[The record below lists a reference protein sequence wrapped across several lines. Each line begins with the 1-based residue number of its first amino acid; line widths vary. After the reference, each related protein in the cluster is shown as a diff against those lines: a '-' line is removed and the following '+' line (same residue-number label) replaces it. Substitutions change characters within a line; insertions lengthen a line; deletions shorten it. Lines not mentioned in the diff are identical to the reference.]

1 MPPSVETALAAWRAA
16 VGDAHVSTA
25 PEVLDASAT
34 ATFTTSHKVVAI
46 LRPACA
52 AQVGDCLHIAGHH
65 GVPLYPVSR
74 GRNWGLGSRVP
85 TADGCAVLDLGRL
98 DAITAFDAT
107 MGTITLQ
114 PGVTFRQVQT
124 YLQDANARWFLPVI
138 GGPAEASVI
147 GNLAERGDGAGPTGD
162 RAANACALQV
172 VLPNGSTI
180 TTGFGM
186 FPGAAMTTLSRA
198 GPGPSLDGLF
208 LQSGMGVIASA
219 TLFLSPI
226 PTHLSTVRIHVAG
239 KKALAAAINAARTLA
254 FDGVLQP
261 NCFSIWNATKVY
273 MRGRSYP
280 WAALGGRTPLP
291 LHGNEAAQ
299 IWYMVATIHAA
310 SPAIGAVL
318 SAHAA
323 AAFTAA
329 GATVEVFDEA
339 SRPGLRAEAA
349 GALGAPDDVTA
360 ASVYWRKRAPPP
372 SSLAPE
378 ADRCGVQWLCF
389 ALPLDGAIFA
399 EVAGYVEDAAFQH
412 SFEAVISGPIS
423 SPRAIHLFVAL
434 IYDRDVPGQDEA
446 AQACHDQILGRLA
459 QRGLHPMRLGIQAM
473 DHLSNASEP
482 YAALMQSIRS
492 AIDPQGILA
501 PGRYSFF

>member
-1 MPPSVETALAAWRAA
+1 MSRLIDECLAAWRIA
-16 VGDAHVSTA
+16 VGDEYVSNQPA
-25 PEVLDASAT
+25 ALQACAT
-34 ATFTTSHKVVAI
+34 ATFTTSHEVVAI
-46 LRPACA
+46 LQPADA
-52 AQVGDCLHIAGHH
+52 AQVAECLRVAGQY

-74 GRNWGLGSRVP
+74 GCNWGLGSRVP
-85 TADGCAVLDLGRL
+85 TTDGCAVLDLRRM
-98 DAITAFDAT
+98 DAITAFDET
-107 MGTITLQ
+107 LGTVTVQ
-114 PGVTFRQVQT
+114 PGVTFRQVHA
-124 YLQDANARWFLPVI
+124 YLQEAGASWFLPVI
-138 GGPAEASVI
+138 GGPSEASVI

-162 RAANACALQV
+162 RAANACGLQV
-172 VLPNGSTI
+172 VLPDGSII

-186 FPGAAMTTLSRA
+186 FAGAAMTTLSPA

-226 PTHLSTVRIHVAG
+226 PKHLSVIRLHVAG
-239 KKALAAAINAARTLA
+239 KGALAATLNAARSLA

-261 NCFSIWNATKVY
+261 GCFSIWNATKVY

-280 WAALGGRTPLP
+280 WAALGGLTPLP
-291 LHGNEAAQ
+291 THGNEAAQ

-310 SPAIGAVL
+310 SPSIGAVL

-329 GATVEVFDEA
+329 GATVEVSDEA
-339 SRPGLRAEAA
+339 SRPSLRTEAA
-349 GALGAPDDVTA
+349 GALGVPDDLTA
-360 ASVYWRKRAPPP
+360 ASVYWRKRTPPP

-378 ADRCGVQWLCF
+378 VDRCGVQWLCF

-399 EVAGYVEDAAFQH
+399 EVAGYVEDAAFEH

-423 SPRAIHLFVAL
+423 SPRAIHLFIAL

-446 AQACHDQILGRLA
+446 AMACHDQILGRLA

-473 DHLSNASEP
+473 DHLNNASEP
-482 YAALMQSIRS
+482 YAALMRSIRS
-492 AIDPQGILA
+492 AIDPHEILA
-501 PGRYSFF
+501 PGRYAFV